1 MGGWRGDPET
11 PLCWALS
18 RPLGLQDTEVLDSTM
33 YRSKANLGRKRR
45 HRAPVLR
52 PGATSEGDSW
62 IFQDSTGESLQAS
75 TILSY
80 NSRIVGWGGVLLE
93 MSHSDTVPHRAPSSP
108 RSSILR

>member
-1 MGGWRGDPET
+1 
-11 PLCWALS
+11 
-18 RPLGLQDTEVLDSTM
+18 M

-62 IFQDSTGESLQAS
+62 IFQDSTGESLQDS
-75 TILSY
+75 D
-80 NSRIVGWGGVLLE
+80 NRIVGWGGVLLE
-93 MSHSDTVPHRAPSSP
+93 MSHSDAVPHRASSSP